1 MIDSPSRPKTVGRPG
16 LSGPGL
22 ALEPWDSTV
31 LSDPRPLRRGCADT
45 PWGALRVVW
54 RDREILGCGFETP
67 PASDNPP
74 PGWGPRAILDSV
86 GAQTWADRWMEGRF
100 DPAEGI
106 VLRVHGTPFQTRVWR
121 ALMDIPRGTRV
132 SYGGLAALLGMP
144 RAARAVGA
152 ACGANPLALWI
163 PCHRVVRADGGL
175 HGYRWGLERKR
186 DLLASE
192 SDFTAE

>member
-1 MIDSPSRPKTVGRPG
+1 
-16 LSGPGL
+16 
-22 ALEPWDSTV
+22 
-31 LSDPRPLRRGCADT
+31 
-45 PWGALRVVW
+45 
-54 RDREILGCGFETP
+54 
-67 PASDNPP
+67 
-74 PGWGPRAILDSV
+74 
-86 GAQTWADRWMEGRF
+86 
-100 DPAEGI
+100 
-106 VLRVHGTPFQTRVWR
+106 
-121 ALMDIPRGTRV
+121 MDIPRGTRV